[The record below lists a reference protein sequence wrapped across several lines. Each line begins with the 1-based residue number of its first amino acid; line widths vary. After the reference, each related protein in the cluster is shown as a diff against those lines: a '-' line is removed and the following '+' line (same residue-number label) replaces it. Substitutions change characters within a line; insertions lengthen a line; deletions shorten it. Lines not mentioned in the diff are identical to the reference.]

1 MRLPRFRNLLIP
13 LLGAFTTLV
22 VTAGAAAADDKHKKY
37 NPAGIGDL
45 LKTPRVGEGTGSTLY
60 EQYGSVLYYRL
71 DNELGWKDIGWS
83 MLNGI
88 ADLFMGLTVFIT
100 QTAVVAVQWTLGFTD
115 VKEIHDAITTAIS
128 KAGGTVSST
137 LLPSALAVGALIA
150 WANHRKA
157 SGSSLSQLG
166 WVAASGILAVSLVT
180 TPGVW
185 VDSLESVR
193 KVGSTIAME
202 ATSAGMTGNS
212 QEPIAI
218 GGTPDLEQNEKD
230 REPTKKTKLVRKST
244 DAIWRS
250 YVVTPWCIAEFGN
263 LTTCKEFGERVLQK
277 TDQPTGDDDF
287 DDAREEF
294 LSKTLSDEALG
305 KPAMKWRQGKNA
317 GRVTVA
323 LAAFVCATL
332 FAVLAIILAFASLA
346 SLIGALMLLLAGVV
360 FACLWVIPGRP
371 RQWGLRWFDALL
383 GFALQSFV
391 STMVLGVV
399 LVLNTVSITFLG
411 GSGGYFAASAI
422 SITSAITAFKFRAV
436 MDSIVGVTGA
446 LTPGG
451 SAMGMAMGRGA
462 SRLAGRMAGKS
473 AGWAGR
479 QAARPV
485 KWAGGKAKDAAVGG
499 IKMGAGAAARGG
511 FRAASAGVE
520 QLGKAKERGLQ
531 AMASWAASD
540 AAAGGGAG
548 RSGGARSAGGAAG
561 RAGGASSSQSERHP
575 GERGRAGSGTP
586 AGKTIS
592 TLPERRTTAVGNIR
606 ARATAR
612 SGEGNTGRPNGA
624 RSQQGAAQAGS
635 KGPLKQNGARLNSA
649 KPDGKAEAGHRF
661 RPTRPHTPPP
671 RQQRISE
678 ARRTANT
685 ASASGGA
692 ASRRSAPAQAKRS
705 AAPAPTTNRRRRR
718 RDS

>member
-1 MRLPRFRNLLIP
+1 ML
-13 LLGAFTTLV
+13 TTLM
-22 VTAGAAAADDKHKKY
+22 VTAGAAAAEDKHKKY

-45 LKTPRVGEGTGSTLY
+45 LKTPRIGEGKGSTLY

-88 ADLFMGLTVFIT
+88 SDLFMGLTVFIT

-115 VKEIHDAITTAIS
+115 VKEIHDSITTAIS
-128 KAGGTVSST
+128 KAGGTVSTT
-137 LLPSALAVGALIA
+137 LLPSALAVGALVA

-202 ATSAGMTGNS
+202 ATSAGMTGKS

-218 GGTPDLEQNEKD
+218 GENPDLSQNDKD
-230 REPTKKTKLVRKST
+230 SEETKKSKLVRKST

-277 TDQPTGDDDF
+277 TDQPTDDDDF
-287 DDAREEF
+287 DDAREQF
-294 LSKTLSDEALG
+294 LSETLSDEALG

-411 GSGGYFAASAI
+411 GSGGYFAASAV

-436 MDSIVGVTGA
+436 MESIVGVTGS
-446 LTPGG
+446 LSPGG

-462 SRLAGRMAGKS
+462 SRLAGRMVGKP

-499 IKMGAGAAARGG
+499 VKKTAGFAARSG
-511 FRAASAGVE
+511 FRAASAGAE

-531 AMASWAASD
+531 AMASWASD
-540 AAAGGGAG
+540 AAAGAGAGRPGGAG
-548 RSGGARSAGGAAG
+548 GSRAAG
-561 RAGGASSSQSERHP
+561 SFNPQNERYLAERRRAGLDTP
-575 GERGRAGSGTP
+575 GG
-586 AGKTIS
+586 GKTIA

-612 SGEGNTGRPNGA
+612 SGEGNAGRPNSARPNGA
-624 RSQQGAAQAGS
+624 RPQQGAAQAGS
-635 KGPLKQNGARLNSA
+635 KGPLTQNGARLNAA
-649 KPDGKAEAGHRF
+649 KPDGKGQANPRF

-705 AAPAPTTNRRRRR
+705 AAPAPTANRRRRR

>member
-1 MRLPRFRNLLIP
+1 MRLPRFRNVLIP
-13 LLGAFTTLV
+13 LLGALTTLM
-22 VTAGAAAADDKHKKY
+22 VTAGAAAADDDHKKY

-45 LKTPRVGEGTGSTLY
+45 LKTPRIGEGKGSTLY

-88 ADLFMGLTVFIT
+88 SDLFMGLTVFIT

-115 VKEIHDAITTAIS
+115 VKEIHDSITTAIS
-128 KAGGTVSST
+128 KAGGTVSTT
-137 LLPSALAVGALIA
+137 LLPSALAVGALVA

-202 ATSAGMTGNS
+202 ATSAGMTGKS

-218 GGTPDLEQNEKD
+218 GGNPDLEQSDKD
-230 REPTKKTKLVRKST
+230 SEQTKKDKLVRKST

-263 LTTCKEFGERVLQK
+263 LTTCKEFGERVLQR
-277 TDQPTGDDDF
+277 TDKPTDDDDF

-411 GSGGYFAASAI
+411 GSGGYFAASAV

-436 MDSIVGVTGA
+436 MESIVGVTGS

-462 SRLAGRMAGKS
+462 SRLAGRMVGKP

-485 KWAGGKAKDAAVGG
+485 KWAGGKAKDAAVSGM
-499 IKMGAGAAARGG
+499 KMAGGAAARGG

-531 AMASWAASD
+531 AMASWASD
-540 AAAGGGAG
+540 AAGGAGAG
-548 RSGGARSAGGAAG
+548 RSGGAGATRGAGSSNAQNDRNPADRR
-561 RAGGASSSQSERHP
+561 RAGAD
-575 GERGRAGSGTP
+575 P
-586 AGKTIS
+586 AGKTIA

-606 ARATAR
+606 ARATGR
-612 SGEGNTGRPNGA
+612 PGEGNTGGPKTARPSDS
-624 RSQQGAAQAGS
+624 RSQPGATKAGD
-635 KGPLKQNGARLNSA
+635 KGPLKQNGARLNSG

-661 RPTRPHTPPP
+661 RPTRPHSPPP
-671 RQQRISE
+671 RQQRIAE
-678 ARRTANT
+678 ARRTASS

-692 ASRRSAPAQAKRS
+692 ANRRSAPAQAKRS
-705 AAPAPTTNRRRRR
+705 ASAPAPTTTRRRRR

>member
-1 MRLPRFRNLLIP
+1 MRLPRFRNVVIP
-13 LLGAFTTLV
+13 LLGALTTLM
-22 VTAGAAAADDKHKKY
+22 VTAGAAAAEDKHKKY

-45 LKTPRVGEGTGSTLY
+45 LKTPRVGEGKGSTLY

-88 ADLFMGLTVFIT
+88 SDLFMGLTVFIT

-137 LLPSALAVGALIA
+137 LLPSALAVGALVA

-157 SGSSLSQLG
+157 AGSSLGQLG
-166 WVAASGILAVSLVT
+166 WVAASGILAVSLIS

-202 ATSAGMTGNS
+202 ATSAGMTGKS

-218 GGTPDLEQNEKD
+218 GENPDLSQNDKDSEQ
-230 REPTKKTKLVRKST
+230 TKKDKLVRKST

-263 LTTCKEFGERVLQK
+263 LNTCKEFGERVLQK
-277 TDQPTGDDDF
+277 TDQPTDDDDF
-287 DDAREEF
+287 DDAREQF
-294 LSKTLSDEALG
+294 LSETLSDEALG

-332 FAVLAIILAFASLA
+332 FAILAIILAFASLA

-411 GSGGYFAASAI
+411 GSGGYFAASAV
-422 SITSAITAFKFRAV
+422 SITSAIVAFKFRAV

-462 SRLAGRMAGKS
+462 SRLAGRMVGKP

-479 QAARPV
+479 QAARPA
-485 KWAGGKAKDAAVGG
+485 KWAAGKAKDAAVGG

-531 AMASWAASD
+531 AMASWASD
-540 AAAGGGAG
+540 AAAGGGAS
-548 RSGGARSAGGAAG
+548 RSGGGAASRPG
-561 RAGGASSSQSERHP
+561 ASANSQNERRRAGGLDTP
-575 GERGRAGSGTP
+575 G
-586 AGKTIS
+586 GKTIA

-612 SGEGNTGRPNGA
+612 SGEANTGRPNSARPNGA
-624 RSQQGAAQAGS
+624 RPQQGAAQGGS
-635 KGPLKQNGARLNSA
+635 KGPLTQNGARLNSA
-649 KPDGKAEAGHRF
+649 KQDGKGGQANHRF

-678 ARRTANT
+678 ARRTAST
-685 ASASGGA
+685 AAASGGA

-718 RDS
+718 GNS